1 LLSKKSFV
9 PHVKYIKILAAKGGK
24 PVDAYSL
31 FLVFLAIYIA
41 ALVGIGL
48 YSAHRQRSVTDFWL
62 AGRELGPITIGFSA
76 ASAWITASALLLAT
90 GLFLLIGIGSI
101 WIWVFPNIAGL
112 IIIAAISG
120 RIKNI
125 PALTQPELM
134 EIRYDPMIRA
144 PVAVAV
150 TVMMILFSV
159 TDFIGFKLVLGT
171 FFGIEPF
178 YAIIIMAASVALYVS
193 VGGFRAV
200 VWTDLLQYILLAGL
214 AIYVAAL
221 ALDLCATKGV
231 SLVTASSML
240 GPDWWN
246 PFILGGLLGALVFMI
261 ALLPGWV
268 AEQDPWQK
276 IWAARD
282 EASAKRGLLLGAAL
296 LALVYFCCLLTAIG
310 LSVLYPRPAG
320 EVDAEMLYLK
330 IISDNVSPSLL
341 ALLTIGFAA
350 ASMSCTDTFATSGA
364 SCISRDLIQRH
375 LWPTATM
382 KQMLIVNRALVIIM
396 IAISSAIALNVNS
409 IMDAVIIATVIGTTS
424 YFFPIIGGLYWKRA
438 TKWGAM
444 AALVVGGGTQ
454 ILLIIY
460 ELFLLKQPLDSISPL
475 LTEHGVLLGLF
486 LSAISFFCVSLST
499 KPTED
504 IRLAPFFPDI
514 AEKVFGIGI
523 PKVDKNSSHYHEIM
537 TKLEEKMAGNR
548 AHFNLAIDLV
558 PVRADG
564 ASTTGELKWEQFVEK
579 LTAMHSLWFTPTGS
593 HIVYRLTQ
601 ADMLACVKMVRG
613 DKNQIWLSAEPKSEL
628 YERLKDELYLAY
640 EEIEDALPEFGM
652 TASILP

>member
-1 LLSKKSFV
+1 M
-9 PHVKYIKILAAKGGK
+9 
-24 PVDAYSL
+24 DAYSL
-31 FLVFLAIYIA
+31 FIAFLVVYIA
-41 ALVGIGL
+41 ALAGIGL
-48 YSAHRQRSVTDFWL
+48 YFSRRQRSVTDFWL

-90 GLFLLIGIGSI
+90 GLFLLIGVGSI
-101 WIWVFPNIAGL
+101 WVWVFPNIAGL

-134 EIRYDPMIRA
+134 EIRYDPIVRA

-150 TVMMILFSV
+150 TIMMILFSV

-178 YAIIIMAASVALYVS
+178 FAVAIMAASVAFYVS

-214 AIYVAAL
+214 AVYVAAL
-221 ALDLCATKGV
+221 SLGMTAQKGV
-231 SLVTASSML
+231 SLMAASTSL
-240 GPDWWN
+240 GSDWWN
-246 PFILGGLLGALVFMI
+246 LFIMGGLMGALVFQL

-282 EASAKRGLLLGAAL
+282 ERSAKRGLLLGAGL
-296 LALVYFCCLLTAIG
+296 LALVYFCCLVTAIG
-310 LSVLYPRPAG
+310 LSVLYPRPTG
-320 EVDAEMLYLK
+320 EADAEMLYLK
-330 IISDNVSPSLL
+330 IISDNVSPTLL

-375 LWPTATM
+375 LRPTATM
-382 KQMLIVNRALVIIM
+382 KEMLVVNRLLVIIM
-396 IAISSAIALNVNS
+396 VAISAFIALNVNS

-438 TKWGAM
+438 TKWGAL
-444 AALVVGGGTQ
+444 AALVVGGGVQ
-454 ILLIIY
+454 ILLIAY
-460 ELFLLKQPLDSISPL
+460 ELFWLKQPLEGISPL
-475 LTEHGVLLGLF
+475 LTEHGVLVGLT
-486 LSAISFFCVSLST
+486 LSALFFVGVSLAT
-499 KPTED
+499 KPAED
-504 IRLAPFFPDI
+504 IRLAPFFSDV
-514 AEKVFGIGI
+514 AERVFGGGI
-523 PKVDKNSSHYHEIM
+523 PPVDKKSSRYQDIITHIEC
-537 TKLEEKMAGNR
+537 KVSGKR
-548 AHFNLAIDLV
+548 AHLDLIVDLV

-564 ASTTGELKWEQFVEK
+564 AEMPEEMKWEPFVNK
-579 LTAMHSLWFTPTGS
+579 LKEIHKLWFTPTGS
-593 HIVYRLTQ
+593 HIVYRLSQ
-601 ADMLACVKMVRG
+601 ADMLACVKVVRA
-613 DKNQIWLSAEPKSEL
+613 DKNQIWISAEPRSEQC
-628 YERLKDELYLAY
+628 ERQKDELFLAY
-640 EEIEDALPEFGM
+640 EEIEDALLEFGM
-652 TASILP
+652 TASVHT